1 MVDLKGD
8 DRAITDAAPRSL
20 WHPSQ
25 SEYGYGSTT
34 YPDYGL
40 RLPLGADIVTNSSL
54 DDPSLWLGAESK
66 EMW

>member
-40 RLPLGADIVTNSSL
+40 RLPLGAAIVNNSKS
-54 DDPSLWLGAESK
+54 DNPSNFLGDESK